1 MLPVN
6 RPAKEAKCEDLEQI
20 AIDDDLE
27 KFFQIGAQLP
37 PREKE
42 ELRAFLRRN
51 IDVFAW
57 NAFEAHGV
65 DPNFICHHLNVNPTV
80 LPRKQSPR
88 YSSKEYSD
96 TVKKKVNKL
105 KQAGAI
111 KEVFYL
117 DGWPILWL

>member
-20 AIDDDLE
+20 AIDDDPE

-42 ELRAFLRRN
+42 ELLAFLRRN

-57 NAFEAHGV
+57 NAYEAHGV
-65 DPNFICHHLNVNPTV
+65 DPDFICHHLNVNPTV

-105 KQAGAI
+105 KQAWAI
-111 KEVFYL
+111 KEMFYP